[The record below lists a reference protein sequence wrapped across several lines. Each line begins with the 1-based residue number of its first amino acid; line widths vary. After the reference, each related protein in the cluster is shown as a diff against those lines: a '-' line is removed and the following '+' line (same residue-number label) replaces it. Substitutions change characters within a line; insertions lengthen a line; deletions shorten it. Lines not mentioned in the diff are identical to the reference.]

1 MKSERSEQEA
11 IQQMLLNMQVQI
23 LEAKKT
29 QCWPE
34 WRELDYTVSY
44 NKLYFILEGEGWV
57 KIGKEELYPKPG
69 QLILM
74 PARTKQ
80 SYSTISD
87 RPFLKYWCHFSAAV
101 GDADVFSWLD
111 VPRCYDLEQPLEMSH
126 LFQELVDAHHT
137 ETVAARLK
145 EKSVMLDILSR
156 VFSDQEPQIHSHRTG
171 DMERLN
177 KVQQYVKDHLHEEI
191 TLEQMA
197 GTLHLHPNYFIKY
210 FKRHFGIT
218 PQKYLSVKRMER
230 AKLLLRTTSLSIKEI
245 ADATGFESANYFS
258 KTFRKEVG
266 YSPSEYRN
274 NI

>member
-1 MKSERSEQEA
+1 MKNERNEHEA

-23 LEAKKT
+23 WEAERT

-34 WRELDYTVSY
+34 WKEFDYTVSY
-44 NKLYFILEGEGWV
+44 NKLYFILDGEGWV
-57 KIGKEELYPKPG
+57 KIGDEELYPVPG
-69 QLILM
+69 QLVLM
-74 PARTKQ
+74 PARTRQ
-80 SYSTISD
+80 SYSVISG
-87 RPFLKYWCHFSAAV
+87 RPYLKYWSHFSATV
-101 GDADVFSWLD
+101 GDSDVFSWLN
-111 VPRCYDLEQPLEMSH
+111 VPYCYDLSENAEIPS
-126 LFQELVDAHHT
+126 LFQQLVDAHRT
-137 ETVAARLK
+137 GTIAARLK

-156 VFSDQEPQIHSHRTG
+156 VFEHQHPQIHT
-171 DMERLN
+171 DKMEDLGRLH
-177 KVQQYVKDHLHEEI
+177 KVQQYIKNHLHEEI

-218 PQKYLSVKRMER
+218 PQKYLSLKRMEQ
-230 AKLLLRTTSLSIKEI
+230 AKLMLRTTPLSIKEI